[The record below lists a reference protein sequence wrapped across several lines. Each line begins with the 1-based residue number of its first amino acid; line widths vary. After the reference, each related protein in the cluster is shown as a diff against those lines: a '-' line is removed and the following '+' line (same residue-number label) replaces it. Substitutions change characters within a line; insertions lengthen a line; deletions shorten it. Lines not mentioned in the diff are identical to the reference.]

1 MSKILWIIAGP
12 TCVGKSYLHNYIYKH
27 RKDIVS
33 KLTNI
38 DSFDNI
44 IPQANTTEELTSIL
58 SKDDKTFLLHL
69 EIALIPIGSW
79 GKDYKYHPL
88 WNDYLKE
95 LKIQKKVLILGLNY
109 SDYKDR
115 VKLRRRLDYHNISK
129 DDIVKIYEEFIN
141 DLEKLNIEYKLVES
155 KDDYRTLNKE
165 EFFKLIK
172 DE

>member
-1 MSKILWIIAGP
+1 MSKILWIITGP
-12 TCVGKSYLHNYIYKH
+12 TCVGKSYLHNQ

-33 KLTNI
+33 KLTDI

-69 EIALIPIGSW
+69 EMALIPISSW
-79 GKDYKYHPL
+79 SRDLKYHPL
-88 WNDYLKE
+88 WIEYLKE
-95 LKIQKKVLILGLNY
+95 SKIQKKVLILGLNY

-129 DDIVKIYEEFIN
+129 GDIVKIYETFIN

-155 KDDYRTLNKE
+155 KDNYRTLNKE

>member
-1 MSKILWIIAGP
+1 MSKTLWITASP
-12 TCVGKSYLHNYIYKH
+12 TCVGKSYLHNQ

-44 IPQANTTEELTSIL
+44 IDVNTTEELTSIL

-69 EIALIPIGSW
+69 EISLIEVGSW
-79 GKDYKYHPL
+79 CRDHKYHPL
-88 WNDYLKE
+88 WNQYLKE
-95 LKIQKKVLILGLNY
+95 SKIQKKVLILGLNY
-109 SDYKDR
+109 SDYIDR
-115 VKLRRRLDYHNISK
+115 LKLRRRLDYHNISK
-129 DDIVKIYEEFIN
+129 DDIVKIYETFIN

-155 KDDYRTLNKE
+155 KDNYRTLSKT